1 MLFFHALQIWIWIWK
16 DSIEYLIP
24 GKNWNISYARAH
36 IYVCYSRE
44 FCLDFFSVPRS
55 IWIEYVFVLLTIK
68 SMNESFSFGR
78 AKKIQPLFSRASAP
92 HLWLVMATFALSKEN
107 IRKIYE
113 VNGFECRRIE
123 SKTAAKRIE
132 PKMLGVYICGPTRG

>member
-1 MLFFHALQIWIWIWK
+1 MNMKRFNRIFNTRKKLKYFICTLVF
-16 DSIEYLIP
+16 
-24 GKNWNISYARAH
+24 
-36 IYVCYSRE
+36 VCYWRE
-44 FCLDFFSVPRS
+44 FCLDFFSVRRS

-107 IRKIYE
+107 IRKIYK

>member
-24 GKNWNISYARAH
+24 GKNWNISYALWFLFVIEENFAL
-36 IYVCYSRE
+36 ISLAFVAPFESNM
-44 FCLDFFSVPRS
+44 CLCFLRS
-55 IWIEYVFVLLTIK
+55 NQWMKVFLL
-68 SMNESFSFGR
+68 EER
-78 AKKIQPLFSRASAP
+78 KKIQPLFSRASAP
-92 HLWLVMATFALSKEN
+92 HLWLVMATFAFSKEN
-107 IRKIYE
+107 TRKIYK